1 MRQNRK
7 RTPAPPHIR
16 QRPPLGA
23 WVAIGTLALAVRF
36 FYLWEIHD
44 APGFTRL
51 VGDGVVYDDWARALA
66 AGDWLGQG
74 IFYQA
79 PLYPYFLGALYAVFG
94 HDLLAVRIVQCILGA
109 LACAL
114 LGAAGSQF
122 FCRTI
127 GVFSGI
133 LLAVYPTAFFADGL
147 IQKSSLDIFFV
158 CLFLVALAAAM
169 ELRARPLAWLA
180 CGVVLGMLTLTREN
194 ALALVPVA
202 VAFIALQRRDAG
214 WRVRAGA
221 SLLFG
226 LALALLPVAV
236 RNTMVG
242 GEFHLTTAQLGP
254 NLYIGNNPTA
264 NGMYRPLRYGRG
276 DAHYE
281 RLDATELAERDVG
294 RELTPGEVSTY
305 WAGRAIRFALAEPGH
320 WLRLV
325 GLKAALFV
333 NRVEVGDA
341 EDQYTYAEWSSLLA
355 AAGRA
360 LHYGVLVPLATIGI
374 VLGWRRGTGPRLVVA
389 LLFAYAASVIAMF
402 VMARYRHPALPFLC
416 LLAVAGVVDGV
427 RYIRARRY
435 AALGLA
441 ALLAAGVA
449 VASNLPLASE
459 ANVRAGS
466 LYNIGRRL
474 QDEPG
479 GLDPAIAYYRRA
491 LDLNPRDAMI
501 ANNLGLALERRDG
514 TQAGLPYLQRAVEL
528 APGQADFHYNLA
540 GALAEIGKSDEA
552 VAAYQRTLVLSPDS
566 ADAHNNLG
574 NLLQQRG
581 DVAAAIEH
589 YEAALRLDGRNVQAL
604 NNLGVAEVRAGHV
617 ERAIETFRRVLAID
631 PKSRSALA
639 NLATALG
646 GAGQDDE
653 AIAVW
658 KQLIAIAP
666 EPERA
671 ILEQRLSEYRRRA
684 DAQQRAP

>member
-1 MRQNRK
+1 MR
-7 RTPAPPHIR
+7 APDIR

-79 PLYPYFLGALYAVFG
+79 PLYPYFLGVLYAVFG

-114 LGAAGSQF
+114 LGAAGSRL

-180 CGVVLGMLTLTREN
+180 CGVVLGMLALTREN
-194 ALALVPVA
+194 ALALAPVA
-202 VAFIALQRRDAG
+202 VAFVALQRRDGG
-214 WRVRAGA
+214 WRTRALASA
-221 SLLFG
+221 SLVLG
-226 LALALLPVAV
+226 IALALSPVAV
-236 RNTMVG
+236 RNTIVG
-242 GEFHLTTAQLGP
+242 GEFHVTTAQLGP

-281 RLDATELAERDVG
+281 RLDATELAERAVG
-294 RELTPGEVSTY
+294 HELTPGEVSTY

-360 LHYGVLVPLATIGI
+360 LHYGVLVPLAIIGI
-374 VLGWRRGTGPRLVVA
+374 VLGCRRGAGPRLVVA
-389 LLFAYAASVIAMF
+389 LLFVYAASVIAMF

-416 LLAVAGVVDGV
+416 LLAVAGVVEGV

-441 ALLAAGVA
+441 ALLAAGIA
-449 VASNLPLASE
+449 VPSNLPLASE
-459 ANVRAGS
+459 ATVRAGS

-574 NLLQQRG
+574 NLFQQRG

-604 NNLGVAEVRAGHV
+604 NNLGVAEGPGGARRARDRDLPTSPGRRPEIPLGARQSRHRPRRGGSGRRGHRDLEAAHRDRTGAGAGHPRTAAQRV
-617 ERAIETFRRVLAID
+617 SPPRRCAAARAVKPL
-631 PKSRSALA
+631 
-639 NLATALG
+639 N
-646 GAGQDDE
+646 
-653 AIAVW
+653 
-658 KQLIAIAP
+658 
-666 EPERA
+666 
-671 ILEQRLSEYRRRA
+671 
-684 DAQQRAP
+684 

>member
-1 MRQNRK
+1 MR
-7 RTPAPPHIR
+7 APDIR

-79 PLYPYFLGALYAVFG
+79 PLYPYFLGVLYAVFG
-94 HDLLAVRIVQCILGA
+94 HNLLAVRIVQCILGA

-114 LGAAGSQF
+114 LGAAGSRL

-180 CGVVLGMLTLTREN
+180 CGVVLGMLALTREN
-194 ALALVPVA
+194 ALALAPVA
-202 VAFIALQRRDAG
+202 VAFVALQRRDGG
-214 WRVRAGA
+214 WRTRALASA
-221 SLLFG
+221 SLVLG
-226 LALALLPVAV
+226 IALALSPVAV
-236 RNTMVG
+236 RNTIVG
-242 GEFHLTTAQLGP
+242 GEFHVTTAQLGP

-281 RLDATELAERDVG
+281 RLDATELAERAVG
-294 RELTPGEVSTY
+294 HELTPGEVSTY

-360 LHYGVLVPLATIGI
+360 LHYGVLVPLAIIGI
-374 VLGWRRGTGPRLVVA
+374 VLGCRRGAGPRLVVA
-389 LLFAYAASVIAMF
+389 LLFVYAASVIAMF

-416 LLAVAGVVDGV
+416 LLAVAGVVEGV

-441 ALLAAGVA
+441 ALLAAGIA
-449 VASNLPLASE
+449 VPSNLPLASE
-459 ANVRAGS
+459 ATVRAGS

-491 LDLNPRDAMI
+491 LDLNPRDAI
-501 ANNLGLALERRDG
+501 IKVTLSAICGSPPADSRARVCRRARPRSGRFSLQPGGCTGGDREKRRGGRGIPANARPVSGLRRCAQQPRKPLPAARRRRRGDRTLRSGAPPRRPQRPSPEQPGRHRGPGGARRARDRDLPTSPGHRPEIQLGARQSRHRPRRGGSGRRGHRGLEAADRDRTGAGARHPRTAAQRVSPPRRC
-514 TQAGLPYLQRAVEL
+514 AAARAVK
-528 APGQADFHYNLA
+528 P
-540 GALAEIGKSDEA
+540 
-552 VAAYQRTLVLSPDS
+552 
-566 ADAHNNLG
+566 
-574 NLLQQRG
+574 
-581 DVAAAIEH
+581 
-589 YEAALRLDGRNVQAL
+589 L
-604 NNLGVAEVRAGHV
+604 N
-617 ERAIETFRRVLAID
+617 
-631 PKSRSALA
+631 
-639 NLATALG
+639 
-646 GAGQDDE
+646 
-653 AIAVW
+653 
-658 KQLIAIAP
+658 
-666 EPERA
+666 
-671 ILEQRLSEYRRRA
+671 
-684 DAQQRAP
+684 